1 MKIDII
7 GRGNVATHLYNA
19 LSNVSDVMIVDP
31 HRPNCSRVDCNL
43 CIICVSDNVIEKI
56 ASQLADHNAII
67 VHTSGSIPMSV
78 LAREKAGYGV
88 FYPLQTFTKG
98 TELNYSEIP
107 FFIEASDAQ
116 TRDVLRNV
124 ASLITNKLYDA
135 DSEARKRLH
144 LASVFACNYVNHMFY
159 IADEILRES
168 SFDLSVLIP
177 LINQTVEKV
186 TKITPYNAQTGPARR
201 GDSEVT
207 DKHIN
212 MLSDK
217 PDLANIYSSLANSIR
232 KLYLS
237 DRE

>member
-19 LSNVSDVMIVDP
+19 LSNVSDVLIVNP
-31 HRPNCSRVDCNL
+31 HEPNSSRIDCDL
-43 CIICVSDNVIEKI
+43 CIICVSDKVIEKI
-56 ASQLADHNAII
+56 ALQLADHNAIL

-78 LAREKAGYGV
+78 LASRKEGYGV

-116 TRDVLRNV
+116 TKKILWNI
-124 ASLITNKLYDA
+124 ASLITNKIYEA

-159 IADEILRES
+159 IADQILNES
-168 SFDLSVLIP
+168 SFDLTVLLP

-186 TKITPYNAQTGPARR
+186 SKITPYNAQTGPARR
-201 GDSEVT
+201 GDSEVI
-207 DKHIN
+207 DNHIN

-217 PDLANIYSSLANSIR
+217 PKLANIYSSMANSIR
-232 KLYLS
+232 ELYSS
-237 DRE
+237 DRK

>member
-88 FYPLQTFTKG
+88 FYPLQTF
-98 TELNYSEIP
+98 
-107 FFIEASDAQ
+107 
-116 TRDVLRNV
+116 
-124 ASLITNKLYDA
+124 
-135 DSEARKRLH
+135 
-144 LASVFACNYVNHMFY
+144 VFC
-159 IADEILRES
+159 
-168 SFDLSVLIP
+168 
-177 LINQTVEKV
+177 Q
-186 TKITPYNAQTGPARR
+186 
-201 GDSEVT
+201 
-207 DKHIN
+207 
-212 MLSDK
+212 
-217 PDLANIYSSLANSIR
+217 
-232 KLYLS
+232 
-237 DRE
+237 

>member
-19 LSNVSDVMIVDP
+19 LSNVSDVLIVNP
-31 HRPNCSRVDCNL
+31 HEPNCSRIDCDL
-43 CIICVSDNVIEKI
+43 CIICVSDNAIEKI
-56 ASQLADHNAII
+56 ASQLADYNAII

-78 LAREKAGYGV
+78 LERKKGGYGV

-116 TRDVLRNV
+116 TKEILWNV
-124 ASLITNKLYDA
+124 ASLISKKLYDA

-159 IADEILRES
+159 IADQILNES
-168 SFDLSVLIP
+168 SFDLSVLMP

-186 TKITPYNAQTGPARR
+186 AKITPYNAQTGPARR

-232 KLYLS
+232 RLYLS